1 MELVLLQEQ
10 MTDKE
15 QCSWC
20 SFMPALVACVA
31 ATKGPVLELGMGHFS
46 TPVLHALCGSLGR
59 QLMSFEKND
68 EWRGLFTRYNT
79 KLHEIYG
86 DIDNGMLFTG
96 LMNIGVVFID
106 DSPGGE
112 NRKKHFVDFIDIS
125 DYVIAHDYEKDNE
138 EAIGPL
144 LVKVPFKYVTRTYQ
158 PPTLIASMTREI
170 PKSVLCL

>member
-1 MELVLLQEQ
+1 

-46 TPVLHALCGSLGR
+46 TPVLHALCGTLGR
-59 QLMSFEKND
+59 ILISIEKNPD
-68 EWRGLFTRYNT
+68 WCKLFTQYRT
-79 KLHEIYG
+79 DLHEIYG
-86 DIDNGMLFTG
+86 DNETIGKLFIDRNLS
-96 LMNIGVVFID
+96 VVFVD

-112 NRKKHFVDFIDIS
+112 NRAKNLYGFLPMS
-125 DYVIAHDYEKDNE
+125 DYVVVHDYHRDNE
-138 EAIGPL
+138 EAIAPGL
-144 LVKVPFKYVTRTYQ
+144 KGVPYKHITKTYE
-158 PPTLIASMTREI
+158 PPTLVASMTREI